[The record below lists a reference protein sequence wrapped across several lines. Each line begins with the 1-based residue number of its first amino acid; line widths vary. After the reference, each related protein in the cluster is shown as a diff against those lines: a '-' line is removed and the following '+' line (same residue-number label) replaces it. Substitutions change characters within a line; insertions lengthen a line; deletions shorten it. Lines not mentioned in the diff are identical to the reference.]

1 MGVVVDSAE
10 TGRLIVI
17 EGIDG
22 AGSST
27 QAERLVEWI
36 RRSGRPA
43 ALTAEPTKG
52 PIGVLLRQVLKGRV
66 IGRSPDGEALPMD
79 NDVIALLFAADR
91 LDHLACEI
99 GPLLAGGTQVVS
111 DRYYHSSLLYQSL
124 AGDLAWIREL
134 NSHARPPDVTNVLDL
149 SAELAASRRRVRTSE
164 DIYETDAIQTRLCKD
179 YRGLPNLLPDET
191 IVMID
196 GSESISQV
204 HECILADLRGRFDW
218 Q

>member
-1 MGVVVDSAE
+1 MDAAE
-10 TGRLIVI
+10 KGRLIVV

-36 RRSGRPA
+36 RQTGRPV

-66 IGRSPDGEALPMD
+66 IGRSPDGEVLQMD

-99 GPLLAGGTQVVS
+99 GPLLAVGTQVVS

-124 AGDLAWIREL
+124 AGDLAWIRKL
-134 NSHARPPDVTNVLDL
+134 NSHARPPDVTYVLDL
-149 SAELAASRRRVRTSE
+149 SAEQATSRRSVRISE
-164 DIYETDAIQTRLCKD
+164 DIYETDAIQTRLSKD
-179 YRGLPNLLPDET
+179 YRGLPTLLPDET
-191 IVMID
+191 IVLID
-196 GSESISQV
+196 GSESIQKV
-204 HECILADLRGRFDW
+204 HERILADLSGRFDW